1 MVGGRAPVVLDQPY
15 LIELFQYDAAPVRRR
30 TRRLK
35 PALALSTVLIAEN
48 TQLSCLVASQ
58 PVRTKQP
65 GPPMILTFDRTPARN
80 GSPDQTINVLHR
92 LDLRLNN
99 THDRHLTAAG
109 IHQNS

>member
-1 MVGGRAPVVLDQPY
+1 MVGRRAPVVLDQLY

-35 PALALSTVLIAEN
+35 PALALSAVLIAEN

-58 PVRTKQP
+58 SVRTKQP
-65 GPPMILTFDRTPARN
+65 GPSMILAFDRASARH
-80 GSPDQTINVLHR
+80 GSPDQIVDVLNR

-99 THDRHLTAAG
+99 SHVRYVTAAAL
-109 IHQNS
+109 